1 MQGSDEDAAAASRLA
16 EEKLTKL
23 LARTIL
29 LVPAVGLL
37 FALLINKPG
46 LNELDGEPAL
56 SLEDLR
62 RMFLDMTL
70 PAGWDTWKKRRV
82 DWTLHTTG
90 LLVTAAKEYH
100 TKARS
105 AS

>member
-70 PAGWDTWKKRRV
+70 PAGWDTWK
-82 DWTLHTTG
+82 T
-90 LLVTAAKEYH
+90 
-100 TKARS
+100 
-105 AS
+105 